1 MPTWL
6 MVDSLSDW
14 GQLVTQ
20 HTSLSILV
28 KINPDILQL
37 QKKAFRLVR
46 LESKIVHKDLK
57 WTSFQLWDHERG
69 PFWCMM

>member
-1 MPTWL
+1 

-46 LESKIVHKDLK
+46 LESKIVHEDLP
-57 WTSFQLWDHERG
+57 WT
-69 PFWCMM
+69 